1 MRYRWFESIS
11 LQRGV
16 MYEPALTLFAMTSTG
31 SLNYRSRRAD
41 DRDHRNIGAG
51 MDDIAFADILRWGRF
66 PFWAKDASIG
76 PRYCSNAMSEIVTY
90 NLPINS

>member
-1 MRYRWFESIS
+1 MWTKILKGAEW
-11 LQRGV
+11 
-16 MYEPALTLFAMTSTG
+16 
-31 SLNYRSRRAD
+31 RAD
-41 DRDHRNIGAG
+41 DRDHRNIGAR

-76 PRYCSNAMSEIVTY
+76 PRYCSNAMRSSRS

>member
-1 MRYRWFESIS
+1 MGFRWV
-11 LQRGV
+11 G
-16 MYEPALTLFAMTSTG
+16 PTHTAHPSTG

-51 MDDIAFADILRWGRF
+51 MDDIAFADILRWGQI
-66 PFWAKDASIG
+66 PLLGKGASIG